1 MHNLRFVFSG
11 PLSGYLIEKF
21 GERKVAIV
29 GSLISAI
36 GITSSAFVNSVP
48 VLILTYGVISGKFVN
63 ILHMYIIL
71 PDTCSK
77 ILINSTEIQNNIS

>member
-1 MHNLRFVFSG
+1 MNIWIDPKFRFVFAG

-48 VLILTYGVISGKFVN
+48 VLILTYGVISGKFS
-63 ILHMYIIL
+63 IYIYI
-71 PDTCSK
+71 CS
-77 ILINSTEIQNNIS
+77 LYVLLLVLRYLSTTQ